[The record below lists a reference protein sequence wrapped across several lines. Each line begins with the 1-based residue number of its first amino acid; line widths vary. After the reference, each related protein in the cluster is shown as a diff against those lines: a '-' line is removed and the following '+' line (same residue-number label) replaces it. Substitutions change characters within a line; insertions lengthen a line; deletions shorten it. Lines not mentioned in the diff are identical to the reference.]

1 MAKRR
6 GNNEGG
12 ITKRKDGRFQGYV
25 NVGYD
30 PVTGK
35 TKKQYFYSRDR
46 QEIQDKMRETL
57 NRVNNGIYKE
67 PSKMKV
73 AEWFNIWIEEYQ
85 KPPDNLRQT
94 TWESYKMQI
103 DRHILPSIG
112 HLYLSQLQTHDLQKL
127 INSKRNDGARLD
139 GKPGPLSARTTR
151 YIHMICHAC
160 LEQARKEGRITVNP
174 AGAVKLPEDKKKDIR
189 YLDTE
194 HVKILLSAAKQT
206 KHFPAY
212 YLELNTGLRR
222 GELLAL
228 RWEDIDFEEGFLSV
242 NRGIV
247 RTKAG
252 LQYQEPKTKRSKRI
266 VGISEE
272 VINTL
277 KAHKKLQNEEKLS
290 CPRGFTRHF
299 ERLLERA
306 GLEKIPF
313 HALRHTFA
321 TLSLQQGT
329 DARTIQEALGHHKAE
344 FTMDVY
350 AGVTAKMKKSH
361 TDRIG
366 RLMAACL
373 E

>member
-1 MAKRR
+1 
-6 GNNEGG
+6 
-12 ITKRKDGRFQGYV
+12 
-25 NVGYD
+25 
-30 PVTGK
+30 
-35 TKKQYFYSRDR
+35 
-46 QEIQDKMRETL
+46 
-57 NRVNNGIYKE
+57 
-67 PSKMKV
+67 
-73 AEWFNIWIEEYQ
+73 
-85 KPPDNLRQT
+85 
-94 TWESYKMQI
+94 
-103 DRHILPSIG
+103 
-112 HLYLSQLQTHDLQKL
+112 
-127 INSKRNDGARLD
+127 
-139 GKPGPLSARTTR
+139 
-151 YIHMICHAC
+151 
-160 LEQARKEGRITVNP
+160 
-174 AGAVKLPEDKKKDIR
+174 
-189 YLDTE
+189 
-194 HVKILLSAAKQT
+194 
-206 KHFPAY
+206 
-212 YLELNTGLRR
+212 
-222 GELLAL
+222 
-228 RWEDIDFEEGFLSV
+228 
-242 NRGIV
+242 V

-266 VGISEE
+266 VGVSEE

-277 KAHKKLQNEEKLS
+277 KAHKKLQNEEKLKAGS
-290 CPRGFTRHF
+290 AYKDEGLIFCNELGQPCCPRGFTRHF